1 MEENNRTRTRARSMD
16 EFLEEC
22 RRVMRVRRLSY
33 RTEQSYITY
42 IHRFIIFHK
51 KRPDQVGAEEVRA
64 FLTHMAVDQNVAAST
79 QNVAF
84 NALLFLYRNVLEME
98 FPDISD
104 VVRANRPP
112 RLPTVL
118 TRNQVRQLLA
128 HLEGA
133 SHLAASLLYGGG
145 LRLSEALRLRVK
157 DVNFEQG
164 VLTIRAGKG
173 DHDRVTMLPQ
183 LLEPA
188 LRAHLEAMRVRW
200 ETAQNERPLPVS
212 MPSALAAKYP
222 QAPFEWAWQFVFPA
236 IKPSLDPRDGQ
247 QKRHHLAPD
256 HLQRAIKRAAHQANL
271 SSTVSPHTLR
281 HSFATHLL
289 ESGYDIRTVQELL
302 GHKDLRTTQIYTHA
316 MNRPGLA
323 IKSPLDGI

>member
-1 MEENNRTRTRARSMD
+1 MTENNGIRIRAHSTE

-33 RTEQSYITY
+33 HTEQAYIAY
-42 IHRFIIFHK
+42 IHRFISFHK
-51 KRPDQVGAEEVRA
+51 KRPDQLGADEVRA
-64 FLTHMAVDQNVAAST
+64 FLTHMAVDKNVAAST

-84 NALLFLYRNVLEME
+84 NALLFLYRNVLEVE
-98 FPDISD
+98 FPDISN
-104 VVRANRPP
+104 VVRARRPP

-118 TRNQVRQLLA
+118 TKEQVRQLLA
-128 HLEGA
+128 HLEGT

-164 VLTIRAGKG
+164 VLTIRGGKG
-173 DHDRVTMLPQ
+173 DRDRVTMLPQ
-183 LLEPA
+183 TLEPV
-188 LRAHLEAMRVRW
+188 LRAHCDAVRLRW
-200 ETAQNERPLPVS
+200 ETAQREKSLPVS

-222 QAPFEWAWQFVFPA
+222 QAPFEWAWQFLFPA
-236 IKPSLDPRDGQ
+236 VKPSLDPRDGLE
-247 QKRHHLAPD
+247 KRHHLAPD
-256 HLQRAIKRAAHQANL
+256 YLQRAIKRATHQANL
-271 SSTVSPHTLR
+271 PSTVSPHTLR

-302 GHKDLRTTQIYTHA
+302 GHKDLRTTQIYTHV

-323 IKSPLDGI
+323 IRSPLDG